1 MVLLW
6 CLGIICATNRLLG
19 VYKSA
24 EFGLPSSPM
33 AKQPTKIAIV
43 GAGHVAQVA
52 HIPAYRRN
60 PDVELVAVV
69 DDDPVKARR
78 IQKQFG
84 FHEWHEDISDM
95 LKVSDV
101 DAVDICTPNYLHAPM
116 AIAALRSGK
125 DVLVEKPL
133 ARNGDEARKMVAT
146 AEKEERILMV
156 GMNNRFRE
164 DVATL
169 RKFIKGKELGDI
181 NFVKAGWLR
190 RATDWRERA
199 WFTQKTKAG
208 GGALLDLGTP
218 LMDLSVWLSG
228 LRKPTSVSCS
238 IFGRKG
244 RTGVEDSAVAMIRFS
259 GGSCLTLEVN
269 WNLREPNDQSYLH
282 IYGTKGAAVLN
293 PLQIHKH
300 IQGVLVNVTPAIPGS
315 NFYKESYNAEIDHF
329 VDCVRGRRK
338 PRASGRDAVT
348 VLEILDAMYE
358 SASSGREVALD

>member
-1 MVLLW
+1 
-6 CLGIICATNRLLG
+6 
-19 VYKSA
+19 
-24 EFGLPSSPM
+24 M
-33 AKQPTKIAIV
+33 ARKKTRVAIV

-84 FHEWHEDISDM
+84 FAEWYEDIAEM
-95 LKVSDV
+95 LKLSEV

-116 AIAALRSGK
+116 AVAALRSGK
-125 DVLVEKPL
+125 DVLCEKPL
-133 ARNGDEARKMVAT
+133 ARNSDEARKMVSA
-146 AEKEERILMV
+146 AEKENRVLMV

-169 RKFIKGKELGDI
+169 RTFIKGKELGDI

-190 RATDWRERA
+190 RATDWNERA

-218 LMDLSVWLSG
+218 LMDLSIWLSG
-228 LRKPTSVSCS
+228 LRKPTGVSCS
-238 IFGRKG
+238 IFGKTG
-244 RTGVEDSAVAMIRFS
+244 RTGVEDSAVAMIRFA
-259 GGSCLTLEVN
+259 GGACLSIEVN
-269 WNLREPNDQSYLH
+269 WNLREPQDQTFLH
-282 IYGTKGAAVLN
+282 VYGSNGAAVLN

-300 IQGVLVNVTPAIPGS
+300 IQGVLVNVTPAIPGT
-315 NFYKESYNAEIDHF
+315 NFYKESYNAEVDHF
-329 VDCVRGRRK
+329 IECVRGRKK
-338 PRASGRDAVT
+338 PLASGSDAVA
-348 VLEILDAMYE
+348 VLEILDAMYK
-358 SASSGREVALD
+358 SAATGKEVALD